1 MFKNIILG
9 GLCKLHKIARSPQQE
24 KRVKS
29 TFSWRVPDRLPPQLG
44 PGGETTRL
52 GAATDSGDTGLSG
65 AGLRGHWDGHHHYSL
80 VHALSRLWEKKVVNG
95 ILWSRS
101 AQFSSKSVS
110 VFNCLIAEGKKK
122 MSQLTLERINPE
134 INTKWWNTEWDKTNI
149 GRQCPLWG

>member
-1 MFKNIILG
+1 MFKNIFLG

-29 TFSWRVPDRLPPQLG
+29 TFSWRVPERLPHQLG

-65 AGLRGHWDGHHHYSL
+65 AGLCGHWDGHRHHSL
-80 VHALSRLWEKKVVNG
+80 VHALSSLREKKVVNRV
-95 ILWSRS
+95 LWSRS
-101 AQFSSKSVS
+101 TQFSSKSVS
-110 VFNCLIAEGKKK
+110 MFNCLIAEGKKK
-122 MSQLTLERINPE
+122 MSQLTLGQINPE
-134 INTKWWNTEWDKTNI
+134 INTEWDKTNI